1 MILPRK
7 GTIKILLQGI
17 MIRNKKIFQ
26 TEKLNELQQQQKRSL
41 LIFPIIMA
49 VLLIWGGPTS
59 IAGLNGSNFVLGMTG
74 MLLLAALAALVFGIV
89 PFYMRYIRLQG
100 QKKQV
105 LENSSFITI
114 DNIEYYREK
123 LTGITPSAIS
133 MLEDLRLEP
142 DKDLTACILRYEMLG
157 VIRQTENGY
166 EKGIETE
173 KETKGYAR
181 YEKETLI
188 KVTKLRT
195 KVLYADTIESSYQA
209 SELLGKFTSQV
220 VAVGEQYPELK
231 ANTNFLQ
238 LQRELSETED
248 KISKARQFYND
259 TVTKYNDAIMIFP
272 NSILANLFGFRR
284 IALLEAKEP
293 EKEAIKMSADTFQ
306 V

>member
-1 MILPRK
+1 MTAVIIVVAIAVVLIVFIIALYNK
-7 GTIKILLQGI
+7 LVKL
-17 MIRNKKIFQ
+17 RNMVDNAWAQIDVQ
-26 TEKLNELQQQQKRSL
+26 LKRRAD
-41 LIFPIIMA
+41 LIPNM
-49 VLLIWGGPTS
+49 
-59 IAGLNGSNFVLGMTG
+59 
-74 MLLLAALAALVFGIV
+74 
-89 PFYMRYIRLQG
+89 
-100 QKKQV
+100 
-105 LENSSFITI
+105 
-114 DNIEYYREK
+114 
-123 LTGITPSAIS
+123 
-133 MLEDLRLEP
+133 
-142 DKDLTACILRYEMLG
+142 
-157 VIRQTENGY
+157 
-166 EKGIETE
+166 IET
-173 KETKGYAR
+173 TKGYAR

-195 KVLYADTIESSYQA
+195 KVLCADTIESSYQA
-209 SELLGKFTSQV
+209 SEMLGKFTSQIV
-220 VAVGEQYPELK
+220 GVGEQYPELK